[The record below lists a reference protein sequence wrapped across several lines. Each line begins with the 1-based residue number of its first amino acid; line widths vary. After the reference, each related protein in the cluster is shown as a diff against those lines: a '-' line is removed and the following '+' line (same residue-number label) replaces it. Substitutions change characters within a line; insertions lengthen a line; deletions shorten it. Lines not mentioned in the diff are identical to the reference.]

1 MVYYLPS
8 VKCLIDTNDLYLYAQ
23 EKKGNFI
30 KWKHLDEM
38 SDSFF
43 MRLNDSDF
51 GTIENLL
58 NNR

>member
-8 VKCLIDTNDLYLYAQ
+8 VKCLIDTHDLYLYAQ
-23 EKKGNFI
+23 KLDGSFI

-51 GTIENLL
+51 GTIDNLL